1 MSPRCAMMLLMPSPD
16 PEDFRGQAPAAER
29 AGLDAL
35 LHEELERFRAD
46 HPRSAALHDR
56 ARRSLLGGVPMP
68 WMMRWAGGFPIVAE
82 RAEGNRVV
90 DVDGH
95 AYVDLCLGDTGAMT
109 GHSPPAVTAV
119 LRERL
124 GRGLTMMLP
133 TEDAAWV
140 GEELSRRFGLAKWLF
155 TLSATDANRTA
166 LRVARQ
172 ITRRPKV
179 LVFSYCY
186 HGSVDEAFVIADG
199 DGGTRSRGGN
209 VGPAVDPAQTTRAV
223 EFNDL
228 EALERALAPGDVA
241 CVLAEPAMTNM
252 GIVLPDADYH
262 AGLRQI
268 TRRHA
273 TLLVLDETHTIS
285 AGPAGATG
293 RWGLEPDLLTIG
305 KAIGAGVPSGALG
318 LSEEVARAMLA
329 DPEADYEDTGGVGG
343 TLAGNALSLAAM
355 RVTLDAVLTERSY
368 AHAVP
373 LATRFADGVRSTAV
387 DHGLAWN
394 VTQLGCRAE
403 YRFQPEPARNGTEAH
418 AAADPVLERYLHL
431 HALNRGVLLTPFHNM
446 ALMGPTTTEQDVDRH
461 TEVFGEAV
469 AMLMASSASRPTA

>member
-1 MSPRCAMMLLMPSPD
+1 MRTVDRARLDTLL
-16 PEDFRGQAPAAER
+16 R
-29 AGLDAL
+29 A
-35 LHEELERFRAD
+35 ELERFREE
-46 HPRSAALHDR
+46 HPRSAALHER
-56 ARRSLLGGVPMP
+56 AERSLLGGVPMP
-68 WMMRWAGGFPIVAE
+68 WMMRWAGGFPIATE
-82 RAEGNRVV
+82 RAQDSRVV

-95 AYVDLCLGDTGAMT
+95 SYVDLCLGDTGAMT
-109 GHSPPAVTAV
+109 GHNPPAVTAV

-124 GRGLTMMLP
+124 GQGLTTMLP

-140 GEELSRRFGLAKWLF
+140 GEELARRFGLAKWLF

-166 LRVARQ
+166 LRIARQ

-186 HGSVDEAFVIADG
+186 HGSVDEAFAVADG
-199 DGGTRSRGGN
+199 KGGTRSREGN

-252 GIVLPDADYH
+252 GIVLPDAGYH
-262 AGLRQI
+262 AGLREL
-268 TRRHA
+268 TRRNG
-273 TLLVLDETHTIS
+273 TLLIIDETHTIS
-285 AGPAGATG
+285 VGPGGATG
-293 RWGLEPDLLTIG
+293 DWGLEPDLLTIG
-305 KAIGAGVPSGALG
+305 KTIGAGVPSGALG
-318 LSEEVARAMLA
+318 LSEDVAGAMLA

-368 AHAVP
+368 AHAIP
-373 LATRFADGVRSTAV
+373 LAARFAEGVRGTAV
-387 DHGLAWN
+387 EHGLAWN

-403 YRFQPEPARNGTEAH
+403 YRFQPTAARNGTEAH
-418 AAADPVLERYLHL
+418 DAADPVLERYLHL

-446 ALMGPTTTEQDVDRH
+446 ALMAPTTTEQDVDRH

-469 AMLMASSASRPTA
+469 ALLKG